1 MGVFHIPVLD
11 RQKSS
16 GYAKMVPMK
25 LSPKAVITVSSPI
38 GPITLIAQGEKL
50 IRVEL
55 GKKAKPEGHAK
66 VLETAKKQFEDY
78 FAGKLAKFSLPL
90 DVTGTEFQKAV
101 WKEIAKL
108 PAGKTV
114 SYGQIAAKIGKPLAS
129 RAVGAAVGANPTPLI
144 VGCHRVLGSSG
155 KITGFTGGEGIKT
168 KAWLLTHE
176 KIEFLA

>member
-1 MGVFHIPVLD
+1 
-11 RQKSS
+11 
-16 GYAKMVPMK
+16 MK
-25 LSPKAVITVSSPI
+25 LSPKAVITLTSPI

-55 GKKAKPEGHAK
+55 GISAKAEGSAK
-66 VLETAKKQFEDY
+66 ILATAKRQFEDY
-78 FAGKLAKFSLPL
+78 FAGKLSRFSLP
-90 DVTGTEFQKAV
+90 VEVSGTEFQKAV

-108 PAGKTV
+108 PAGETL
-114 SYGQIAAKIGKPLAS
+114 SYGEIAAKIGKPLAA
-129 RAVGAAVGANPTPLI
+129 RAVGAAVGANPTPLV

-155 KITGFTGGEGIKT
+155 KITGFSGGDGIKT